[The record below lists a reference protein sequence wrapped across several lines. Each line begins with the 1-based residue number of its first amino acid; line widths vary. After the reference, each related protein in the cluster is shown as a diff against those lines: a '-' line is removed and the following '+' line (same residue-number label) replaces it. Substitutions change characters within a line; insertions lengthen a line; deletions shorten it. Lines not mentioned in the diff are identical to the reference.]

1 MKGKIV
7 LEEHVSSELNNS
19 VWDSS
24 GEAAR
29 NGQAYMDDVEW
40 RLLDS
45 DRRVE
50 EMDENAIDISI
61 VSLTSPGAQGLLDTK
76 KSIDFA
82 RQTNDYIRERFVD
95 KHPSRLKAFA
105 TVALQSPAAAA
116 DELERAVKDLGFV
129 GALINGYTN
138 IGNVDSAQYLDDAPV
153 IAHLRRLFTHIALS
167 ISKNQP
173 APLSSATPPR

>member
-76 KSIDFA
+76 
-82 RQTNDYIRERFVD
+82 N
-95 KHPSRLKAFA
+95 
-105 TVALQSPAAAA
+105 
-116 DELERAVKDLGFV
+116 
-129 GALINGYTN
+129 
-138 IGNVDSAQYLDDAPV
+138 
-153 IAHLRRLFTHIALS
+153 LS
-167 ISKNQP
+167 ILPGKP
-173 APLSSATPPR
+173 MTTFASALWTSIPRV